1 MNDQNKNKSNQRPE
15 ETPKN
20 VVGAASAVKSSSGWK
35 RLFAKRWVSPAIFM
49 AAAAIIVTLMWIYQG
64 TDPSEKTSLPSNPT
78 DVSQEGNDPA
88 KTVDGE
94 TVPDPADI
102 AVGGEMMQWPVANML
117 ALQVDTPFYDTKSTT
132 AEKEA
137 ALIQVGTKFM
147 PHMGIDLVD
156 PNGQAFDVMAAMSG
170 KVTHVQKHP
179 TNGSTVEISHGNG
192 LVTVYQSLN
201 NVQVEVGTEVKQG
214 TVFASAGRNELESD
228 LGVHLHFEARLN
240 GENINPSS
248 YIQK

>member
-1 MNDQNKNKSNQRPE
+1 MNDQNKNKTSQRPE
-15 ETPKN
+15 ETPKKA
-20 VVGAASAVKSSSGWK
+20 VGAASAVKSSSGWK

-64 TDPSEKTSLPSNPT
+64 TDPSEKTSLPSNPAG
-78 DVSQEGNDPA
+78 VSQEGEPS
-88 KTVDGE
+88 KTVEGNTD
-94 TVPDPADI
+94 PDPEDI
-102 AVGGEMMQWPVANML
+102 AVGGEMMEWPVANIM
-117 ALQVDTPFYDTKSTT
+117 ALQVDTPFYDTNATA

-137 ALIQVGTKFM
+137 ALIQVDTTFM

-156 PNGQAFDVMAAMSG
+156 PNGQSFDVMAAMSG

-179 TNGSTVEISHGNG
+179 TNGSIIEISHGNG
-192 LVTVYQSLN
+192 LVTVYQSLD
-201 NVQVEVGTEVKQG
+201 NVQVELGTEVKQG
-214 TVFASAGRNELESD
+214 TVIAKAGRNELEKD

-240 GENINPSS
+240 GENINPSQ

>member
-1 MNDQNKNKSNQRPE
+1 MNDQNKNKSSQRPE

-20 VVGAASAVKSSSGWK
+20 VVGASAVKSSSGWK

-64 TDPSEKTSLPSNPT
+64 TDPSEKTSLPSDPT
-78 DVSQEGNDPA
+78 EVSQEGSDPA
-88 KTVDGE
+88 SVEGKTE
-94 TVPDPADI
+94 PDPADI
-102 AVGGEMMQWPVANML
+102 AVGGEMMMWPVADIM
-117 ALQVDTPFYDTKSTT
+117 ALQVDTPFYDTKATS

-137 ALIQVGTKFM
+137 ALIQVDNTFM
-147 PHMGIDLVD
+147 PHMGIDLAH
-156 PNGQAFDVMAAMSG
+156 PNGQTFDVMAAMSG

-179 TNGSTVEISHGNG
+179 TNGATVEISHGNG
-192 LVTVYQSLN
+192 LVTVYQSLT
-201 NVQVEVGTEVKQG
+201 NVQVEVGTELEQG
-214 TVFASAGRNELESD
+214 AVFASAGRNELESD

-248 YIQK
+248 YIEKQ